1 MQNELELYKR
11 RFERERK
18 ARKEAEA
25 LLENKSLELY
35 RANQTLQQWAADLE
49 KRVEERTQT
58 LREREVQLALARDQA
73 LEGSRL
79 KSEFLATMSH
89 EIHTPMNGIIGMSEV
104 LLHTTLTAEQREYA
118 QIVHQ
123 EGRALL
129 VIINDILDFSKIEAG
144 KVILEHTPLNIYR
157 MVEHISELLRPRA
170 QHKGVTLSSR
180 LLADVPTTVIGDET
194 RLKQILNNLIG
205 NAIKFTHEGEV
216 NVNVSVTKHEPNTKF
231 LWLGFSISDTGIG
244 ISAEAQ
250 KALFQPFTQADGS
263 ITRKF
268 GGTGLGLAICKRLVE
283 LMGGTISVTS
293 TLGKGTTFSFEVPLE
308 VAQPQYVSLG
318 PAFCKMRI
326 LIVNDDD
333 EQIKP
338 LTTFLTAWRIFHVVA
353 KSGSEALQLL
363 RSATDLFS
371 LIMIDADMLSLNPHA
386 LVMAVQRNPALSS
399 VRFMLLHTI
408 DDTSELPTGIQ
419 YELSKPVQQ
428 SNLHDAL
435 AHVILAQMPPDE
447 DKLTNITED
456 LTNNVLDEKGDI
468 APQILLVEDNLS
480 NQKVALSMLRV
491 LGKNAITVTNGAEAV
506 ERVTQKREKYS
517 MVLMDMQMPVM
528 DGLRATHLIRQYE
541 QKTGAAR
548 LPIIALTANAMLDDQ
563 IRCYEAG
570 MDDYLSKPVEIEGL
584 RQMIERFIKN

>member
-1 MQNELELYKR
+1 MQNEIELYKR

-89 EIHTPMNGIIGMSEV
+89 EIRTPMNGIIGMSEV

-144 KVILEHTPLNIYR
+144 KVILEHAPLNIYR

-216 NVNVSVTKHEPNTKF
+216 NVNVSVTKHEPNTQF

-293 TLGKGTTFSFEVPLE
+293 ILGKGTTFSFEVPLE

-318 PAFCKMRI
+318 PAFRKMRI

-333 EQIKP
+333 EQINP

-363 RSATDLFS
+363 RNATDLFS

-399 VRFMLLHTI
+399 VRFMLLHTA
-408 DDTSELPTGIQ
+408 DDTSELPAGIQ
-419 YELSKPVQQ
+419 YELSKPIQQ

-435 AHVILAQMPPDE
+435 AHVILAQMPPDK
-447 DKLTNITED
+447 DKRTNLTED
-456 LTNNVLDEKGDI
+456 LTPNVLEKKEI

-491 LGKNAITVTNGAEAV
+491 LGQNAITVTNGAEAV
-506 ERVTQKREKYS
+506 ERITQKHEKYS

-528 DGLRATHLIRQYE
+528 DGLRATQLIRQYE
-541 QKTGAAR
+541 HKTGTAH

-570 MDDYLSKPVEIEGL
+570 MDEYLSKPVEIEGL